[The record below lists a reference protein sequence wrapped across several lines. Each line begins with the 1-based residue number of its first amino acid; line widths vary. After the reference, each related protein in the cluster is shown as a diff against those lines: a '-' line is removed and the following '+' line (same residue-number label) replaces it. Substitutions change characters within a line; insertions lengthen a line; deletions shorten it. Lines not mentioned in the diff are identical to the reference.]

1 MNVAA
6 PRTAPSLQLVPA
18 ASSVSE
24 EGEETVRELELALCD
39 KFRLSALE
47 RQVLRGLVSG
57 ASDEAI
63 ARGLGLRISAAHK
76 HMHRV
81 FARTNT
87 ADRGALIKLGFR
99 LAARRRIFA
108 PSLMAA

>member
-6 PRTAPSLQLVPA
+6 PRTAPALQLVPA
-18 ASSVSE
+18 ASVSE
-24 EGEETVRELELALCD
+24 EGQETIRELEQALCGS
-39 KFRLSALE
+39 FRLSARE

-63 ARGLGLRISAAHK
+63 ARALGLRISAAHK

-81 FARTNT
+81 FARTQT
-87 ADRGALIKLGFR
+87 ADRGALLKLGFR
-99 LAARRRIFA
+99 LAARRRIFT
-108 PSLMAA
+108 PSRMAA